1 MAVEL
6 KKQLGSVRKKTW
18 ILLAMFFAAT
28 FFVSSHVNHD
38 LAQERE
44 NRHLLKYISHLEAQ
58 TSIYCQRIKELKREK
73 NTCTMCILP

>member
-1 MAVEL
+1 MGVEL

-38 LAQERE
+38 LVQERE
-44 NRHLLKYISHLEAQ
+44 NRALLKYISQLEIQ
-58 TSIYCQRIKELKREK
+58 TSIYCQKIKALERERH
-73 NTCTMCILP
+73 MCILP

>member
-1 MAVEL
+1 VGVEL

-44 NRHLLKYISHLEAQ
+44 NRALLKYISQLEIQ
-58 TSIYCQRIKELKREK
+58 TSIYCQKIKALERERH
-73 NTCTMCILP
+73 MCILP

>member
-1 MAVEL
+1 VGVEL

-44 NRHLLKYISHLEAQ
+44 NCALLKYISHLEIQ
-58 TSIYCQRIKELKREK
+58 TSIYCQRIKTLEREGHM
-73 NTCTMCILP
+73 CTPP